1 MGVSKTILEGKIKI
15 DSDVSEAISGFKTL
29 EKTL

>member
-15 DSDVSEAISGFKTL
+15 GSDVSEAISGFKTL
-29 EKTL
+29 E